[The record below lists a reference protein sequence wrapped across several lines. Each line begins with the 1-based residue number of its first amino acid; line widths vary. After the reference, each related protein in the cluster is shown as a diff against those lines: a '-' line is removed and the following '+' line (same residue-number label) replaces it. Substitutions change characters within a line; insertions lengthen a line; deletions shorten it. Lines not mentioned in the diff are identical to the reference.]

1 MFRQKAPLKL
11 LLGVKLVK
19 VKHQARWNV
28 CREDKVTNSSL
39 RFDIINFDSEKCS
52 KRQRW
57 NEIELKMQWTGGVNA
72 ALKEIGDKNCS
83 EMTLI
88 CSYLES
94 LGWDVSFINLNEK
107 FFSTHYRFVISI
119 AKSLKIITK
128 LANKPGSIPT

>member
-1 MFRQKAPLKL
+1 M

-28 CREDKVTNSSL
+28 CRVDKVTNSSL

-57 NEIELKMQWTGGVNA
+57 NEIKMKMQWTGGVNA
-72 ALKEIGDKNCS
+72 ALKEIGDENCS

-88 CSYLES
+88 CSYLEA
-94 LGWDVSFINLNEK
+94 LMMDV
-107 FFSTHYRFVISI
+107 TWM
-119 AKSLKIITK
+119 
-128 LANKPGSIPT
+128 